1 MEMDQPRYSQ
11 MVRTN
16 RFELIYKKWK
26 ERKLTQAEAGER
38 LEMSE
43 RTFRR
48 YVVRYEE
55 QGKQGVLDRRLGK
68 PSPRRA
74 SREEVSSVV
83 ALYRDCYPNRNIRHF
98 YEAYEETHGGVRGY
112 SWVKRCLQDAGA
124 VPRGRRRGPHREL
137 RERRGQEGEMIHQDA
152 STHRWVPQEVWD
164 LVVTM
169 DDATGR
175 IYSAFFVAQEGTQS
189 SMRGVR
195 DVLESK
201 GIFTSF
207 YSDRGSH
214 YWSTARVGE
223 RVDKEN
229 PTQFGRA
236 MKELGIERIPGCSPE
251 ARGRS
256 ERMFKTLQGRLPA
269 ELCER
274 GIVDMEEANKFLSVC
289 FVEDLN
295 RRFAVGA
302 REEGSAFVPLLGV
315 GLEDILCLKHP
326 RVVGNDNCVRYKGMS
341 LQVPPVKDRYHFV
354 RAKVIVHE
362 YGDGRMA
369 VVHEGR
375 RKLGVYDR
383 GGNLVEQTKEI
394 RKAAAG

>member
-1 MEMDQPRYSQ
+1 MEMNQPRYLQ

-16 RFELIYKKWK
+16 RFELVYKRWK

-55 QGKQGVLDRRLGK
+55 EGKQGVLDKRLGK

-74 SREEVSSVV
+74 SQQEVSRVV
-83 ALYRDCYPNRNIRHF
+83 ALYRDSYPNRNIRHF
-98 YEAYEETHGGVRGY
+98 YEAYEEVHGGARGY
-112 SWVKRCLQDAGA
+112 SWVKRCLQDAGV
-124 VPRGRRRGPHREL
+124 VPRGKRRGPHREL
-137 RERRGQEGEMIHQDA
+137 RERKRQEGEMIHQDA
-152 STHRWVPQEVWD
+152 STHRWVCGETWD

-169 DDATGR
+169 DDATGW
-175 IYSAFFVAQEGTQS
+175 IYSAFFVVQEGTWS
-189 SMRGVR
+189 SMRGVG

-214 YWSTARVGE
+214 YWSTPKAGG

-229 PTQFGRA
+229 LTQFGRA
-236 MKELGIERIPGCSPE
+236 MKELGIVMIPGYSPE

-269 ELCER
+269 ELEEQ
-274 GIVDMEEANKFLSVC
+274 GIVEMGKANRYLSES
-289 FVEDLN
+289 FVDDFN
-295 RRFAVGA
+295 RRFSVAA
-302 REEGSAFVPLLGV
+302 AEEGSAFVPLLGV
-315 GLEDILCLKHP
+315 GLEDILCLKHQ
-326 RVVGNDNCVRYKGMS
+326 RVVGNDNCVKYKGMS
-341 LQVPPVKDRYHFV
+341 LQIPPVGDRAHFV
-354 RAKVIVHE
+354 RAKMVVHE
-362 YGDGRMA
+362 YEDGSMA
-369 VVHEGR
+369 VVHEGKR
-375 RKLGVYDR
+375 RLGFYNR
-383 GGNLVEQTKEI
+383 EGNLVEEVEQR
-394 RKAAAG
+394 RKVASG

>member
-1 MEMDQPRYSQ
+1 MNQPRYLQ

-16 RFELIYKKWK
+16 RFELVYQRWK
-26 ERKLTQAEAGER
+26 QRKLTQAEAGER

-55 QGKQGVLDRRLGK
+55 EGKQGVLDKRLGK

-74 SREEVSSVV
+74 SQQEVSRVV

-98 YEAYEETHGGVRGY
+98 YEAYEEVHGGARGY
-112 SWVKRCLQDAGA
+112 SWVKRCLQDAGV
-124 VPRGRRRGPHREL
+124 VPRGKRRGPHREL
-137 RERRGQEGEMIHQDA
+137 RERKRQEGEMIHQDA
-152 STHRWVPQEVWD
+152 STHRWVCGETWD

-169 DDATGR
+169 DDATGW
-175 IYSAFFVAQEGTQS
+175 IYSAFFVVQEGTWS

-214 YWSTARVGE
+214 YWSTPRAGG

-229 PTQFGRA
+229 LTQFGRA
-236 MKELGIERIPGCSPE
+236 MKELGIVMIPGYSPE

-269 ELCER
+269 ELEEQ
-274 GIVDMEEANKFLSVC
+274 GIVEMGEANRYLSES
-289 FVEDLN
+289 FVDDFN
-295 RRFAVGA
+295 RRFSVAA

-315 GLEDILCLKHP
+315 GLEDILCLKHQ
-326 RVVGNDNCVRYKGMS
+326 RVVGNDNCVKYKGMS
-341 LQVPPVKDRYHFV
+341 LQIPPVGDRAHFV
-354 RAKVIVHE
+354 RAKVVVHE
-362 YGDGRMA
+362 YEDGSMA
-369 VVHEGR
+369 VVHEGKR
-375 RKLGVYDR
+375 RLGFYNR
-383 GGNLVEQTKEI
+383 EGNLVEEVEQR
-394 RKAAAG
+394 RKVASG

>member
-1 MEMDQPRYSQ
+1 MNQPRYLQ

-16 RFELIYKKWK
+16 RFELVYKRWK

-55 QGKQGVLDRRLGK
+55 EGKQGVLDKRLGK

-74 SREEVSSVV
+74 SQQEVSRVV

-98 YEAYEETHGGVRGY
+98 YEAYEEVHGGARGY
-112 SWVKRCLQDAGA
+112 SWVKRCLQDAGV
-124 VPRGRRRGPHREL
+124 VPRGKRRGPHREL
-137 RERRGQEGEMIHQDA
+137 RERKRQEGEMIHQDA
-152 STHRWVPQEVWD
+152 STHRWVCGETWD

-169 DDATGR
+169 DDATGW
-175 IYSAFFVAQEGTQS
+175 IYSAFFVVQEGTWS

-214 YWSTARVGE
+214 YWSTPRAGG

-229 PTQFGRA
+229 LTQFGRA
-236 MKELGIERIPGCSPE
+236 MKELGIVMIPGYSPE

-269 ELCER
+269 ELEEQ
-274 GIVDMEEANKFLSVC
+274 GIVEMGEANRYLSES
-289 FVEDLN
+289 FVDDFN
-295 RRFAVGA
+295 RRFSVAA
-302 REEGSAFVPLLGV
+302 REEGSGFVPLLGV
-315 GLEDILCLKHP
+315 GLEDILCLKHQ
-326 RVVGNDNCVRYKGMS
+326 RVVGNDNCVKYKGMS
-341 LQVPPVKDRYHFV
+341 LQIPPVGDRAHFV
-354 RAKVIVHE
+354 RAKVVVHE
-362 YGDGRMA
+362 YEDGSMA
-369 VVHEGR
+369 VVHEGKR
-375 RKLGVYDR
+375 RLGFYNR
-383 GGNLVEQTKEI
+383 EGNLVEEVEQR
-394 RKAAAG
+394 RKVASG

>member
-1 MEMDQPRYSQ
+1 MNQPRYLQ

-16 RFELIYKKWK
+16 RFELVYKRWK

-55 QGKQGVLDRRLGK
+55 EGKQGVLDKRLDK

-74 SREEVSSVV
+74 SQQEVSRVV
-83 ALYRDCYPNRNIRHF
+83 ALCRDCYPNRNIRHF
-98 YEAYEETHGGVRGY
+98 YEAYEEVHGGARGY
-112 SWVKRCLQDAGA
+112 SWVKRCLQDAGV
-124 VPRGRRRGPHREL
+124 VPRGKRRGPHREL
-137 RERRGQEGEMIHQDA
+137 RERKRQEGEMIHQDA
-152 STHRWVPQEVWD
+152 STHRWVCGEAWD

-175 IYSAFFVAQEGTQS
+175 IYSAFFVVQEGTWS

-214 YWSTARVGE
+214 YWSTPRAGG

-229 PTQFGRA
+229 LTQFGRA
-236 MKELGIERIPGCSPE
+236 MKELGIVMIPGYSPE

-269 ELCER
+269 ELEEQ
-274 GIVDMEEANKFLSVC
+274 GIVEMGEANRYLSEG
-289 FVEDLN
+289 FVDDFN
-295 RRFAVGA
+295 RRS
-302 REEGSAFVPLLGV
+302 R
-315 GLEDILCLKHP
+315 
-326 RVVGNDNCVRYKGMS
+326 
-341 LQVPPVKDRYHFV
+341 
-354 RAKVIVHE
+354 
-362 YGDGRMA
+362 
-369 VVHEGR
+369 
-375 RKLGVYDR
+375 
-383 GGNLVEQTKEI
+383 
-394 RKAAAG
+394 

>member
-1 MEMDQPRYSQ
+1 MNQPRYLQ

-16 RFELIYKKWK
+16 RFELIYQRWKK
-26 ERKLTQAEAGER
+26 RKLTQAEAGEQ

-55 QGKQGVLDRRLGK
+55 EGKQGLGDGRLGK

-74 SREEVSSVV
+74 SQQEVSRVV

-98 YEAYEETHGGVRGY
+98 YEAYEEVHGGARGY
-112 SWVKRCLQDAGA
+112 SWVKRCLQDAGV
-124 VPRGRRRGPHREL
+124 VPGGKRRGPHREL
-137 RERRGQEGEMIHQDA
+137 RERKRQEGEMIHQDA
-152 STHRWVPQEVWD
+152 STHRWVCGETWD

-175 IYSAFFVAQEGTQS
+175 IYSAFFVVQEGTWS

-214 YWSTARVGE
+214 YWSTPRAGG

-229 PTQFGRA
+229 LTQFGRA
-236 MKELGIERIPGCSPE
+236 MKELGIVMIPGYSPE

-269 ELCER
+269 ELEEQ
-274 GIVDMEEANKFLSVC
+274 GIVEMGEANRYLSES
-289 FVEDLN
+289 FVNDFN
-295 RRFAVGA
+295 RRFSVAA
-302 REEGSAFVPLLGV
+302 AEEGSAFVPLLGV
-315 GLEDILCLKHP
+315 GLEDILCLKHQ
-326 RVVGNDNCVRYKGMS
+326 RVVGNDNCVKYKGMS
-341 LQVPPVKDRYHFV
+341 LQIPPVGDRAHFV
-354 RAKVIVHE
+354 RAKVVVHE
-362 YGDGRMA
+362 YGDGSMA
-369 VVHEGR
+369 VVHEGKR
-375 RKLGVYDR
+375 RLGFYNR
-383 GGNLVEQTKEI
+383 EGNLVEEVEQ
-394 RKAAAG
+394 RKKVASG

>member
-1 MEMDQPRYSQ
+1 MNQPRYLQ

-16 RFELIYKKWK
+16 RFELVYKRWK

-55 QGKQGVLDRRLGK
+55 EGKQGVLDKRLGK

-74 SREEVSSVV
+74 SQQEVSRVV

-98 YEAYEETHGGVRGY
+98 YEAYEEVHGGARGY
-112 SWVKRCLQDAGA
+112 SWVKRCLQDAGV
-124 VPRGRRRGPHREL
+124 VPRGKRRGPHREL
-137 RERRGQEGEMIHQDA
+137 RERKRQEGEMIHQDA
-152 STHRWVPQEVWD
+152 STHRWVCGETWD

-169 DDATGR
+169 DDATGW
-175 IYSAFFVAQEGTQS
+175 IYSAFFVVQEGTWS
-189 SMRGVR
+189 SMRGVG

-214 YWSTARVGE
+214 YWSTPRAGG

-229 PTQFGRA
+229 LTQFGRA
-236 MKELGIERIPGCSPE
+236 MKELGIVMIPGYSPE

-269 ELCER
+269 ELEEQ
-274 GIVDMEEANKFLSVC
+274 GIVEMGEANRYLSES
-289 FVEDLN
+289 FVDDFN
-295 RRFAVGA
+295 RRFSVAA
-302 REEGSAFVPLLGV
+302 AEEGSAFVPLLGV
-315 GLEDILCLKHP
+315 GLEDILCLKHQ
-326 RVVGNDNCVRYKGMS
+326 RVVGNDNCVKYKGMS
-341 LQVPPVKDRYHFV
+341 LQIPPVGDRAHFV
-354 RAKVIVHE
+354 RAKVVVHE
-362 YGDGRMA
+362 YEDGSMA
-369 VVHEGR
+369 VVHEGKR
-375 RKLGVYDR
+375 RLGFYNR
-383 GGNLVEQTKEI
+383 EGNLVEEVEQR
-394 RKAAAG
+394 RKVASG

>member
-1 MEMDQPRYSQ
+1 MNQPRYLQ

-16 RFELIYKKWK
+16 RFELVYKRWK

-55 QGKQGVLDRRLGK
+55 EGKQGVLDKRLGK

-74 SREEVSSVV
+74 SQQEVSRVV

-98 YEAYEETHGGVRGY
+98 YEAYEEVHGGVRGY
-112 SWVKRCLQDAGA
+112 SWVKRCLQDAGV
-124 VPRGRRRGPHREL
+124 VPRGKRRGPHREL
-137 RERRGQEGEMIHQDA
+137 RERKRQEGEMIHQDA
-152 STHRWVPQEVWD
+152 STHRWVCGETWD

-169 DDATGR
+169 DDATGW
-175 IYSAFFVAQEGTQS
+175 IYSAFFVVQEGTWS

-207 YSDRGSH
+207 YSNRGSH
-214 YWSTARVGE
+214 YWSTPRAGG

-229 PTQFGRA
+229 LTQFGRA
-236 MKELGIERIPGCSPE
+236 MKELGIVMIPGYSPE

-269 ELCER
+269 ELEEQ
-274 GIVDMEEANKFLSVC
+274 GIVEMGEANRYLSES
-289 FVEDLN
+289 FVDDFN
-295 RRFAVGA
+295 RRFSVAA
-302 REEGSAFVPLLGV
+302 AEEGSAFVPLLGV
-315 GLEDILCLKHP
+315 GLEDILCLKHQ
-326 RVVGNDNCVRYKGMS
+326 RVVGNDNCVKYKGMS
-341 LQVPPVKDRYHFV
+341 LQIPPVGDRAHFV
-354 RAKVIVHE
+354 RAKVVVHE
-362 YGDGRMA
+362 YEDGSMA
-369 VVHEGR
+369 VVHEGKR
-375 RKLGVYDR
+375 RLGFYNR
-383 GGNLVEQTKEI
+383 EGNLVEEVEQR
-394 RKAAAG
+394 RKVASG

>member
-1 MEMDQPRYSQ
+1 MNQPRYLQ

-16 RFELIYKKWK
+16 RFELVYQRWK
-26 ERKLTQAEAGER
+26 QRKLAQAEAGER

-55 QGKQGVLDRRLGK
+55 EGKQGVLDKRLGK

-74 SREEVSSVV
+74 SQQEVSRVV

-98 YEAYEETHGGVRGY
+98 YEAYEEVHGGARGY
-112 SWVKRCLQDAGA
+112 SWVKRCLQDAGV
-124 VPRGRRRGPHREL
+124 VPRGKRRGPHREL
-137 RERRGQEGEMIHQDA
+137 RERKRQEGEMIHQDA
-152 STHRWVPQEVWD
+152 STHRWVCGETWD

-169 DDATGR
+169 DDATGW
-175 IYSAFFVAQEGTQS
+175 IYSAFFVVQEGTWS

-214 YWSTARVGE
+214 YWSTPRAGG

-229 PTQFGRA
+229 LTQFGRA
-236 MKELGIERIPGCSPE
+236 MKELGIVMIPGYSPE

-269 ELCER
+269 ELKEQ
-274 GIVDMEEANKFLSVC
+274 GIVEMGEANRYLSES
-289 FVEDLN
+289 FVDDFN
-295 RRFAVGA
+295 RRFSVAA
-302 REEGSAFVPLLGV
+302 AEEGSAFVPLLGV
-315 GLEDILCLKHP
+315 GLEDILCLKHQ
-326 RVVGNDNCVRYKGMS
+326 RVVGNDNCVKYKGMS
-341 LQVPPVKDRYHFV
+341 LQIPPVGDRAHFV
-354 RAKVIVHE
+354 RAKVVVHE
-362 YGDGRMA
+362 YEDGSMA
-369 VVHEGR
+369 VVHEGKR
-375 RKLGVYDR
+375 RLGFYNR
-383 GGNLVEQTKEI
+383 EGNLVEEMEQR
-394 RKAAAG
+394 RKVASG

>member
-1 MEMDQPRYSQ
+1 MNQPRYLQ

-16 RFELIYKKWK
+16 RFELVYKRWK

-55 QGKQGVLDRRLGK
+55 EGKQGVLDKRLGK

-74 SREEVSSVV
+74 SQQEVSRVV

-98 YEAYEETHGGVRGY
+98 YEAYEEVHGGARGY
-112 SWVKRCLQDAGA
+112 SWVKRCLQDAGV
-124 VPRGRRRGPHREL
+124 VPRGKRRGPHREL
-137 RERRGQEGEMIHQDA
+137 RERKRQEGEMIHQDA
-152 STHRWVPQEVWD
+152 STHRWVCGETWD

-169 DDATGR
+169 DDATGW
-175 IYSAFFVAQEGTQS
+175 IYSAFFVVQEGTWS
-189 SMRGVR
+189 SMRGVG

-214 YWSTARVGE
+214 YWSTPRAGG

-229 PTQFGRA
+229 LTQFGRA
-236 MKELGIERIPGCSPE
+236 MKELGIVMIPGYSPE

-269 ELCER
+269 ELEEQ
-274 GIVDMEEANKFLSVC
+274 GIVEMGEANRYLSES
-289 FVEDLN
+289 FVDDFN
-295 RRFAVGA
+295 RRFSVAA
-302 REEGSAFVPLLGV
+302 AEEGSAFVPLLGV
-315 GLEDILCLKHP
+315 GLEDILCLKHQ
-326 RVVGNDNCVRYKGMS
+326 RVVGNDNCVKYKGMS
-341 LQVPPVKDRYHFV
+341 LQIPPVGDRAHFV
-354 RAKVIVHE
+354 RAKVVVHKYE
-362 YGDGRMA
+362 DGSMA
-369 VVHEGR
+369 VVHEGKR
-375 RKLGVYDR
+375 RLGFYNR
-383 GGNLVEQTKEI
+383 LGNLVEEVEQR
-394 RKAAAG
+394 RKVASG

>member
-1 MEMDQPRYSQ
+1 MNQPRYLQ

-16 RFELIYKKWK
+16 RFELVYQRWK
-26 ERKLTQAEAGER
+26 QRKLTQAEAGER

-55 QGKQGVLDRRLGK
+55 EGKQGVLDKRLGK

-74 SREEVSSVV
+74 SQQEVSRVV

-98 YEAYEETHGGVRGY
+98 YEAYEEVHGGARGY
-112 SWVKRCLQDAGA
+112 SWVKRCLQDAGV
-124 VPRGRRRGPHREL
+124 VPRGKRRGPHREL
-137 RERRGQEGEMIHQDA
+137 RERKRQEGEMIHQDA
-152 STHRWVPQEVWD
+152 STHRWVCGETWD

-169 DDATGR
+169 DDATGW
-175 IYSAFFVAQEGTQS
+175 IYSAFFVVQEGTWS
-189 SMRGVR
+189 SMRGVG

-214 YWSTARVGE
+214 YWSTPRAGG

-229 PTQFGRA
+229 LTQFGRA
-236 MKELGIERIPGCSPE
+236 MKELGIVMIPGYSPE

-269 ELCER
+269 ELEEQ
-274 GIVDMEEANKFLSVC
+274 GIVEMGEANRYLSES
-289 FVEDLN
+289 FVDDFN
-295 RRFAVGA
+295 RRFSVAA
-302 REEGSAFVPLLGV
+302 AEEGSAFVPLLGV
-315 GLEDILCLKHP
+315 GLEDILCLKHQ
-326 RVVGNDNCVRYKGMS
+326 RVVGNDNCVKYKGMS
-341 LQVPPVKDRYHFV
+341 LQIPPVGDRAHFV
-354 RAKVIVHE
+354 RAKVVVHE
-362 YGDGRMA
+362 YEDGSMA
-369 VVHEGR
+369 VVHEGKR
-375 RKLGVYDR
+375 RLGFYNR
-383 GGNLVEQTKEI
+383 EGNLVEEVEQR
-394 RKAAAG
+394 RKVASG

>member
-1 MEMDQPRYSQ
+1 MNQPRYLQ

-16 RFELIYKKWK
+16 RFELVYKRWK

-55 QGKQGVLDRRLGK
+55 EGKQGVLDKRLGK

-74 SREEVSSVV
+74 SQQEVSRVV
-83 ALYRDCYPNRNIRHF
+83 ALYRDCYSNRNIRHF
-98 YEAYEETHGGVRGY
+98 YEAYEEVHGGARGY
-112 SWVKRCLQDAGA
+112 SWVKRCLQDAGV
-124 VPRGRRRGPHREL
+124 VPRGKRRGPHREL
-137 RERRGQEGEMIHQDA
+137 RERKRQEGEMIHQDA
-152 STHRWVPQEVWD
+152 STHRWVCGETWD

-175 IYSAFFVAQEGTQS
+175 IYSAFFVAQEGTWS

-195 DVLESK
+195 DVLERE
-201 GIFTSF
+201 GIFSSF

-214 YWSTARVGE
+214 YWNTPKAGG

-229 PTQFGRA
+229 LTQFGRA
-236 MKELGIERIPGCSPE
+236 MKELGIVMIPGYSPE

-269 ELCER
+269 ELEER
-274 GIVDMEEANKFLSVC
+274 GITEMREANKYLLESF
-289 FVEDLN
+289 EDDFN
-295 RRFAVGA
+295 RRFSVAA
-302 REEGSAFVPLLGV
+302 AEEGSAFVPLLGV
-315 GLEDILCLKHP
+315 GLEDILCLKHQ
-326 RVVGNDNCVRYKGMS
+326 RVVGNDNCVKYKGMS
-341 LQVPPVKDRYHFV
+341 LQIPPVGDRAHFV
-354 RAKVIVHE
+354 RAKVVVHE
-362 YGDGRMA
+362 YEDGSMA
-369 VVHEGR
+369 VVHEGKR
-375 RKLGVYDR
+375 RLGFYNR
-383 GGNLVEQTKEI
+383 EGNLVEEVEQR
-394 RKAAAG
+394 RKVASG

>member
-1 MEMDQPRYSQ
+1 MNQPRYLQ

-16 RFELIYKKWK
+16 RFELVYKRWK

-55 QGKQGVLDRRLGK
+55 EGKQGVLDKRLDK

-74 SREEVSSVV
+74 SQQEVSRVV

-98 YEAYEETHGGVRGY
+98 YEAYEEVHGGARGY
-112 SWVKRCLQDAGA
+112 SWVKRCLQDAGV
-124 VPRGRRRGPHREL
+124 VPRGKRRGPHREL
-137 RERRGQEGEMIHQDA
+137 RERKRQEGEMIHQDA
-152 STHRWVPQEVWD
+152 STHRWVCGEAWD

-175 IYSAFFVAQEGTQS
+175 IYSAFFVVQEGTWS

-214 YWSTARVGE
+214 YWSTPRAGG

-229 PTQFGRA
+229 LTQFGRA
-236 MKELGIERIPGCSPE
+236 MKELGIVMIPGYSPE

-269 ELCER
+269 ELEEQ
-274 GIVDMEEANKFLSVC
+274 GIVEMGEANRYLSES
-289 FVEDLN
+289 FVDDFN
-295 RRFAVGA
+295 RRFSVAA
-302 REEGSAFVPLLGV
+302 AEEGSAFVPLLGV
-315 GLEDILCLKHP
+315 GLEDILCLKHQ
-326 RVVGNDNCVRYKGMS
+326 RVVGNDNCVKYKGMS
-341 LQVPPVKDRYHFV
+341 LQIPPVGDRAHFV
-354 RAKVIVHE
+354 RAKVVVHE
-362 YGDGRMA
+362 YEDGSMA
-369 VVHEGR
+369 VVHEGKR
-375 RKLGVYDR
+375 RLGFYNR
-383 GGNLVEQTKEI
+383 EGNLVEEVEQR
-394 RKAAAG
+394 RKVASG

>member
-1 MEMDQPRYSQ
+1 MNQPRYLQ

-16 RFELIYKKWK
+16 RFELIYQRWKK
-26 ERKLTQAEAGER
+26 RKLTQAEAGEQ

-55 QGKQGVLDRRLGK
+55 EGKQGLGDGRLGL
-68 PSPRRA
+68 A
-74 SREEVSSVV
+74 SACFTARGFKGGGAVQAE
-83 ALYRDCYPNRNIRHF
+83 HF
-98 YEAYEETHGGVRGY
+98 YEAYEEVHGGARGY
-112 SWVKRCLQDAGA
+112 SWVKRCLQDAGV
-124 VPRGRRRGPHREL
+124 VPRGKRRGPHREL
-137 RERRGQEGEMIHQDA
+137 RERKRQEGEMIHQDA
-152 STHRWVPQEVWD
+152 STHRWVCGETWD

-175 IYSAFFVAQEGTQS
+175 IYSAFFVVQEGTWS

-214 YWSTARVGE
+214 YWSTPRAGG

-229 PTQFGRA
+229 LTQFGRA
-236 MKELGIERIPGCSPE
+236 MKELGIVMIPGYSPE

-269 ELCER
+269 ELEEQ
-274 GIVDMEEANKFLSVC
+274 GIVEMGEANRYLSES
-289 FVEDLN
+289 FVNDFN
-295 RRFAVGA
+295 RRFSVAA
-302 REEGSAFVPLLGV
+302 AEEGSAFVPLLGV
-315 GLEDILCLKHP
+315 GLEDILCLKHQ
-326 RVVGNDNCVRYKGMS
+326 RVVGNDNCVKYKGMS
-341 LQVPPVKDRYHFV
+341 LQIPPVGDRAHFV
-354 RAKVIVHE
+354 RAKVVVHE
-362 YGDGRMA
+362 YGDGSMA
-369 VVHEGR
+369 VVHEGKR
-375 RKLGVYDR
+375 RLGFYNR
-383 GGNLVEQTKEI
+383 EGNLVEEVEQ
-394 RKAAAG
+394 RKKVASG

>member
-1 MEMDQPRYSQ
+1 MNQPRYLQ

-16 RFELIYKKWK
+16 RFELVYKRWK
-26 ERKLTQAEAGER
+26 ERKLTQAGAGER

-55 QGKQGVLDRRLGK
+55 EGKQGLGDRRLGK

-74 SREEVSSVV
+74 SRQEVSSLV

-98 YEAYEETHGGVRGY
+98 YEVYEERHGGTRGY

-137 RERRGQEGEMIHQDA
+137 RERKRQEGEMIHQDA
-152 STHRWVPQEVWD
+152 STHRWICGKTWD

-175 IYSAFFVAQEGTQS
+175 IYSAFFVEQEGTES

-214 YWSTARVGE
+214 YWSTPRAGG

-229 PTQFGRA
+229 LTQFGRA
-236 MKELGIERIPGCSPE
+236 MKELGIVMIPGYSPE

-269 ELCER
+269 ELEEQ
-274 GIVDMEEANKFLSVC
+274 GIVEMGEANRYLSES
-289 FVEDLN
+289 FVDDFN
-295 RRFAVGA
+295 RRFAVA
-302 REEGSAFVPLLGV
+302 AAEEGSAFVPLLGV
-315 GLEDILCLKHP
+315 GLEDILCLKHQ
-326 RVVGNDNCVRYKGMS
+326 RVVGNDNCVKYKGMS
-341 LQVPPVKDRYHFV
+341 LQIPPVEDRAHFV
-354 RAKVIVHE
+354 RAKVVVHE
-362 YGDGRMA
+362 YGDGSMA
-369 VVHEGR
+369 VVHEGKR
-375 RKLGVYDR
+375 RLGFYDR
-383 GGNLVEQTKEI
+383 EGNLVEEVEQK
-394 RKAAAG
+394 RRVASG

>member
-1 MEMDQPRYSQ
+1 MNQPRYLQ

-16 RFELIYKKWK
+16 RFELVYKRWK

-55 QGKQGVLDRRLGK
+55 EGKQGVLDKRLGK

-74 SREEVSSVV
+74 SQQEVSRVV

-98 YEAYEETHGGVRGY
+98 YEAYEEVHGGVRGY
-112 SWVKRCLQDAGA
+112 SWVKRCLQDAGV
-124 VPRGRRRGPHREL
+124 VPRGKRRGPHREL
-137 RERRGQEGEMIHQDA
+137 RERKRQEGEMIHQDA
-152 STHRWVPQEVWD
+152 STHRWVCGETWD

-175 IYSAFFVAQEGTQS
+175 IYSAFFVVQEGTWS

-214 YWSTARVGE
+214 YWSTPRAGG

-229 PTQFGRA
+229 LTQFGRA
-236 MKELGIERIPGCSPE
+236 MKELGIVMIPGYSPE

-269 ELCER
+269 ELEEW
-274 GIVDMEEANKFLSVC
+274 GIVEMGEANRYLSES
-289 FVEDLN
+289 FVDDFN
-295 RRFAVGA
+295 RRFAVA
-302 REEGSAFVPLLGV
+302 AAEEGSAFVPLLGV
-315 GLEDILCLKHP
+315 GLEDILCLKHQ
-326 RVVGNDNCVRYKGMS
+326 RVVGNDNCVKYKGGVFQGS
-341 LQVPPVKDRYHFV
+341 CRILCVTCPNDYLQQFPCQ
-354 RAKVIVHE
+354 
-362 YGDGRMA
+362 
-369 VVHEGR
+369 VVFSHIKRLFRSYQG
-375 RKLGVYDR
+375 
-383 GGNLVEQTKEI
+383 
-394 RKAAAG
+394 

>member
-1 MEMDQPRYSQ
+1 MNQPRYLQ

-16 RFELIYKKWK
+16 RFELVYQRWK

-55 QGKQGVLDRRLGK
+55 EGKQGVLDKRLGK

-74 SREEVSSVV
+74 SQQEVSRVV

-98 YEAYEETHGGVRGY
+98 YEAYEEVHGGARGY
-112 SWVKRCLQDAGA
+112 SWVKRCLQDAGV
-124 VPRGRRRGPHREL
+124 VPRGKRRGPHREL
-137 RERRGQEGEMIHQDA
+137 RERKRQEGEMIHQDA
-152 STHRWVPQEVWD
+152 STHRWVCGETWD

-169 DDATGR
+169 DDATGW
-175 IYSAFFVAQEGTQS
+175 IYSAFFVVQEGTWS

-214 YWSTARVGE
+214 YWSTPRAGG

-229 PTQFGRA
+229 LTQFGRA
-236 MKELGIERIPGCSPE
+236 MKELGIVMIPGYSPE

-269 ELCER
+269 ELEEQ
-274 GIVDMEEANKFLSVC
+274 GIVEMGEANRYLSES
-289 FVEDLN
+289 FVDDFN
-295 RRFAVGA
+295 RRFSVAA
-302 REEGSAFVPLLGV
+302 AEEGSAFVPLLGV
-315 GLEDILCLKHP
+315 GLEDILCLKHQ
-326 RVVGNDNCVRYKGMS
+326 RVVGNDNCVKYKGMS
-341 LQVPPVKDRYHFV
+341 LQIPPVGDRAHFV
-354 RAKVIVHE
+354 RAKVVVHE
-362 YGDGRMA
+362 YEDGSMA
-369 VVHEGR
+369 VVHEGKR
-375 RKLGVYDR
+375 RLGFYNR
-383 GGNLVEQTKEI
+383 EGNLVEEVEQR
-394 RKAAAG
+394 RKVASG

>member
-1 MEMDQPRYSQ
+1 MEMNQPRYLQ

-16 RFELIYKKWK
+16 RFELVYKRWK

-55 QGKQGVLDRRLGK
+55 EGKQGVLDKRLGK

-74 SREEVSSVV
+74 SQQEVSRVV

-98 YEAYEETHGGVRGY
+98 YEAYEEVHGGVRGY
-112 SWVKRCLQDAGA
+112 SWVKRCLQDAGV
-124 VPRGRRRGPHREL
+124 VPRGKRRGPHREL
-137 RERRGQEGEMIHQDA
+137 RERKRQEGEMIHQDA
-152 STHRWVPQEVWD
+152 STHRWVCGETWD

-169 DDATGR
+169 DDATGW
-175 IYSAFFVAQEGTQS
+175 IYSAFFVVQEGTWS

-214 YWSTARVGE
+214 YWSTPRAGG

-229 PTQFGRA
+229 LTQFGRA
-236 MKELGIERIPGCSPE
+236 MKELGIVMIPGYSPE

-269 ELCER
+269 ELEEQ
-274 GIVDMEEANKFLSVC
+274 GIVEMGEANRYLSES
-289 FVEDLN
+289 FVDDFN
-295 RRFAVGA
+295 RRFSVAA
-302 REEGSAFVPLLGV
+302 AEEGSAFVPLLGV
-315 GLEDILCLKHP
+315 GLEDILCLKHQ
-326 RVVGNDNCVRYKGMS
+326 RVVGNDNCVKYKGMS
-341 LQVPPVKDRYHFV
+341 LQIPPVGDRAHFV
-354 RAKVIVHE
+354 RAKVVVHE
-362 YGDGRMA
+362 YEDGSMA
-369 VVHEGR
+369 VVHEGKR
-375 RKLGVYDR
+375 RLGFYNR
-383 GGNLVEQTKEI
+383 EGNLVEEVEQR
-394 RKAAAG
+394 RKVASG

>member
-1 MEMDQPRYSQ
+1 MNQPRYLQ

-16 RFELIYKKWK
+16 RFELVYQRWK
-26 ERKLTQAEAGER
+26 QRKLTQAEAGER

-55 QGKQGVLDRRLGK
+55 EGKQGVLDKRLGK

-74 SREEVSSVV
+74 SQQEVSRVV

-98 YEAYEETHGGVRGY
+98 YEAYEEVHGGARGY
-112 SWVKRCLQDAGA
+112 SWVKRCLQDAGV
-124 VPRGRRRGPHREL
+124 VPRGKRRGPHREL
-137 RERRGQEGEMIHQDA
+137 RERKRQEGEMIHQDA
-152 STHRWVPQEVWD
+152 STHRWVCGETWD

-169 DDATGR
+169 DDATGW
-175 IYSAFFVAQEGTQS
+175 IYSAFFVVQEGTWS

-214 YWSTARVGE
+214 YWSTPRAGG

-229 PTQFGRA
+229 LTQFGRA
-236 MKELGIERIPGCSPE
+236 MKELGIVMIPGYSPE

-269 ELCER
+269 ELEEQ
-274 GIVDMEEANKFLSVC
+274 GIVEMGEANRYLSES
-289 FVEDLN
+289 FVDDFN
-295 RRFAVGA
+295 RRFSVAA
-302 REEGSAFVPLLGV
+302 AEEGSAFVPLLGV
-315 GLEDILCLKHP
+315 GLEDILCLKHQ
-326 RVVGNDNCVRYKGMS
+326 RVVGNDNCVKYKGMS
-341 LQVPPVKDRYHFV
+341 LQIPPVGDRAHFV
-354 RAKVIVHE
+354 RAKVVVHE
-362 YGDGRMA
+362 YEDGSMA
-369 VVHEGR
+369 VVHEGKR
-375 RKLGVYDR
+375 RLGFYNR
-383 GGNLVEQTKEI
+383 EGNLVEEVEQR
-394 RKAAAG
+394 RKVASG